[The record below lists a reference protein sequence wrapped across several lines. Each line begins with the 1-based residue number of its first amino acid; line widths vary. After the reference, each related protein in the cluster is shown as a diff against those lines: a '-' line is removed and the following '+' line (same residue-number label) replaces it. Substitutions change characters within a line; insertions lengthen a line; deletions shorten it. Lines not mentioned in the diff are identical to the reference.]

1 MTRVL
6 AAAGGLILG
15 LLAVVGAAPAR
26 SASDPFEAMDVDR
39 AGLPV
44 PAPAGGRPGPPQH
57 DPDRPGRPGG
67 RPGPGGAAVGHG
79 GRASARRGPAGLMIA
94 RSPGG

>member
-39 AGLPV
+39 AGLPA
-44 PAPAGGRPGPPQH
+44 PAPDVAFRSLDGQEVR
-57 DPDRPGRPGG
+57 
-67 RPGPGGAAVGHG
+67 V
-79 GRASARRGPAGLMIA
+79 RALRGKVLLLGFFTT
-94 RSPGG
+94 S

>member
-1 MTRVL
+1 MTRVR

-44 PAPAGGRPGPPQH
+44 PAPDVAFRSLEGQEVRL
-57 DPDRPGRPGG
+57 
-67 RPGPGGAAVGHG
+67 GAL
-79 GRASARRGPAGLMIA
+79 RGKVVLLGFFTT
-94 RSPGG
+94 S

>member
-44 PAPAGGRPGPPQH
+44 PAPDVAFRSLEGQEVRV
-57 DPDRPGRPGG
+57 RTL
-67 RPGPGGAAVGHG
+67 
-79 GRASARRGPAGLMIA
+79 RGKVLLLGFFTT
-94 RSPGG
+94 S